1 MMELSRTALTL
12 AASLGSGMM
21 AGLFFVFSVA
31 VMDALGR
38 MPPAQGVLA
47 MQSINQ
53 EILNPWFFTLF
64 FGTGA
69 LGLLLSI
76 IVLLDGR
83 GAEVGYLIA
92 ATLLYIGG
100 SIAVTI
106 VRNVPDPLEPHPHSR
121 MCCGIDFIHARC
133 LRNVRHARSRRIA
146 ALIPSRLFTFM
157 HPQSRRARAML
168 GCLVFMGR
176 TDETPRSQNPSASWL
191 AHLLGGPIPAE
202 TNSRATP

>member
-1 MMELSRTALTL
+1 MMELLRTALTL

-38 MPPAQGVLA
+38 VPRAQGVLA

-100 SIAVTI
+100 GIAVTI
-106 VRNVPDPLEPHPHSR
+106 VRNVPLNDALAAADPASNET
-121 MCCGIDFIHARC
+121 
-133 LRNVRHARSRRIA
+133 A
-146 ALIPSRLFTFM
+146 ALWSRYLDVWTRWNHIRTLACAAASILF
-157 HPQSRRARAML
+157 ML
-168 GCLVFMGR
+168 AACEMFVTQDRGA
-176 TDETPRSQNPSASWL
+176 SQ
-191 AHLLGGPIPAE
+191 H
-202 TNSRATP
+202 